1 MIRQTLEQK
10 QLQKLSPQ
18 QIMLMKLIQVP
29 VASLEERIKEEIM
42 ENPALEDLDD
52 PATREIDQD
61 EKSEYEDEH
70 DEDGKDDEFELS
82 DYLDE
87 DDYDGDNY
95 KLRTNN
101 TSADYD
107 FKEIP
112 MADSSS
118 FHDFLM
124 AQIGLFPINEKQEII
139 AQYIIGNI
147 ESSGYLEREIYSIVD
162 DLAFNQNISATEEEV
177 EYVLK
182 EIIQKLDPPGIGAQN
197 LQDCLLI
204 QLKRHENPSNKDV
217 ILATTIIE
225 DYFTEFT
232 KKHYERILARLD
244 ISEDELRKAMDEI
257 LKLNP
262 KPGGSVDKFLPSEY
276 IIPDFTIMVEDD
288 ELEISLDSK
297 NLPELKIKRS
307 YTNMLENATNKQQK
321 AETIEFIKQKID
333 SAKWFIEAISQR
345 YRTLEKTMTA
355 IAEFQKEFFIT
366 GDETKLKPMILKDI
380 AEIVDLDIS
389 TVSRVANSKYVQ
401 TPFGTYLLK
410 YFFSES
416 LTNESGEEV
425 STREVKQILT
435 NIVAAEDK
443 RTPVTDEKLAAILK
457 EKGYNIARRTVAKY
471 REQLNIPVARLR
483 KEI

>member
-147 ESSGYLEREIYSIVD
+147 ESFGYLEREIYSIVD
-162 DLAFNQNISATEEEV
+162 DL
-177 EYVLK
+177 
-182 EIIQKLDPPGIGAQN
+182 
-197 LQDCLLI
+197 
-204 QLKRHENPSNKDV
+204 
-217 ILATTIIE
+217 
-225 DYFTEFT
+225 
-232 KKHYERILARLD
+232 
-244 ISEDELRKAMDEI
+244 
-257 LKLNP
+257 
-262 KPGGSVDKFLPSEY
+262 
-276 IIPDFTIMVEDD
+276 
-288 ELEISLDSK
+288 
-297 NLPELKIKRS
+297 
-307 YTNMLENATNKQQK
+307 
-321 AETIEFIKQKID
+321 
-333 SAKWFIEAISQR
+333 
-345 YRTLEKTMTA
+345 
-355 IAEFQKEFFIT
+355 
-366 GDETKLKPMILKDI
+366 
-380 AEIVDLDIS
+380 
-389 TVSRVANSKYVQ
+389 
-401 TPFGTYLLK
+401 
-410 YFFSES
+410 
-416 LTNESGEEV
+416 
-425 STREVKQILT
+425 
-435 NIVAAEDK
+435 
-443 RTPVTDEKLAAILK
+443 
-457 EKGYNIARRTVAKY
+457 
-471 REQLNIPVARLR
+471 
-483 KEI
+483 

>member
-435 NIVAAEDK
+435 NIVDAEDK
-443 RTPVTDEKLAAILK
+443 RKPVTDEKLAAILK

>member
-42 ENPALEDLDD
+42 ETPALEDLDD

-435 NIVAAEDK
+435 NIVDAEDK
-443 RTPVTDEKLAAILK
+443 RKPVTDEKLAAILK

>member
-42 ENPALEDLDD
+42 ENPALEDPED

-61 EKSEYEDEH
+61 EKSEYDDEH
-70 DEDGKDDEFELS
+70 DAEDNKDDEFELS
-82 DYLDE
+82 DYLD
-87 DDYDGDNY
+87 DDYEGDNY
-95 KLRTNN
+95 RLRTNN
-101 TSADYD
+101 APSDYD

-435 NIVAAEDK
+435 NIVDAEDK
-443 RTPVTDEKLAAILK
+443 RKPVTDEKLAAILK

>member
-435 NIVAAEDK
+435 DIVNAEDK
-443 RTPVTDEKLAAILK
+443 RKPITDEKLASELK

>member
-42 ENPALEDLDD
+42 ENPALEDIDD

-380 AEIVDLDIS
+380 AEIVDMDIS

>member
-307 YTNMLENATNKQQK
+307 YANMLENATNKQQK

-435 NIVAAEDK
+435 NIVDAEDK
-443 RTPVTDEKLAAILK
+443 RKPVTDEKLAAILK